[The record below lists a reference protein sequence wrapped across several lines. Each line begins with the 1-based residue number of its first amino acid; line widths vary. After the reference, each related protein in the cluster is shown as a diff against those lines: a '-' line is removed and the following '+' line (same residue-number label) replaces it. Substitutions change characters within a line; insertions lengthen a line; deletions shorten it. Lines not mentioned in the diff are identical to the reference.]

1 MKKAPT
7 GLRLSASDLSNH
19 LACRHCTVLD
29 LRVTL
34 GERSAPT
41 WNSPDTQ
48 ILRDLGIAH
57 ENDYVQSLV
66 SQGLHVLSLRELGND
81 AEAMSETLAGMQR
94 GVDIIVQAALGD
106 DRWFGRADVLR
117 RIDVAS
123 QFGPWSYE
131 VYDCKL
137 ARETKGTTVLQL
149 SLYAHLVEQLQGVLP
164 EFMYVVAPGQN
175 FEPERFRVLDYAA
188 YYRLIKSRLEETV
201 HAGDTTPT
209 TYPEPTPHCEVC
221 RWNLECDQQRRRDDH
236 LSLVAGVSKLQRK
249 QFTLWN
255 IRTVA
260 ELAVLPVPIEQ
271 RPKHGSRES
280 YFRAREQARI
290 QVAGRTT
297 DRPLY
302 EVLSLSE
309 RHGLSLLPEAS
320 SMDIFLDLEGDPF
333 TGLNGIE
340 YLFGAALEST
350 SEPIYASR
358 WAHTPAEEKQAFEWF
373 VDLVMDRWSQ
383 NPNMHVY
390 HFTPY
395 EPSAM
400 KRLMGRY
407 GTREDE
413 IDRML
418 RGRVFVDLHT
428 VLRRAVRAS
437 VEHYSLKA
445 LEAFHQ
451 FERKTSL
458 SNAAQAMR
466 IFRHGLEANRLSEI
480 SDETRDTVRVYNA
493 DDCLST
499 RSLRNWLEAERRKLL
514 KAGQQVPRPM
524 ASDPVPSEAI
534 SERQQ
539 RIEALVQSL
548 TIGITEDPS
557 ERSREE
563 EAKWLLAALLD
574 WHRRESKADWWEF
587 FRLRELTD
595 AELLDEKSAISG
607 LTFLQT
613 IDTIR
618 GIPRDRYSYEK
629 QETDVRSG
637 DSVRQ
642 GELKIGEVI
651 SIDASSRIV
660 DIKKTKKTAS
670 IHPTAVFT
678 DKTGPNSQVLA
689 DALFRVGTWI
699 DSHGIESMGP
709 YRAARDLLLRHPPRF
724 ANHASPI
731 LQANETVGAAA
742 NRLATLLENTVLPI
756 QGPPG
761 TGKTFTAARMIC
773 ELVRKSKKIGITATS
788 HKVIRKLLDEVL
800 FAAGECRLHNLRAV
814 LKVKEV
820 PDETA
825 PGIFFTT
832 DNADP
837 LAALNADTPIAAGT
851 AWMWSREEYFES
863 VDVLFVDEAGQMCLA
878 DVLAVAQAAK
888 SVVLL
893 GDPQQLDQPSQ
904 GSHPDGANVSAL
916 EHLLAGAKTISPEKG
931 LFLDKTWR
939 MHPDICRFTS
949 EVFYENRLHSQH
961 GLDRQSISGHPTLS
975 GSQLWFAPINHD
987 DNRNACP
994 EEVEYVADL
1003 TNSLLQPGIEWS
1015 DRDGRTRRLRL
1026 DDILIVA
1033 PYNAQVADLALR
1045 IPGARIG
1052 TVDKFQ
1058 GQQAPVVI
1066 YSLTTSS
1073 PEDAPHGMEFLY
1085 SLNRLNVATS
1095 RAQGMMIVVG
1105 SPLLLRPEC
1114 RTPRQIQLA
1123 NALSRYRELARVIPC
1138 SS

>member
-19 LACRHCTVLD
+19 LACRHSTELD
-29 LRVTL
+29 LRVAS

-66 SQGLHVLSLRELGND
+66 LQGLQVLLLRGLEND
-81 AEAMSETLAGMQR
+81 AEAMAATLAAMQR
-94 GVDIIVQAALGD
+94 GIDVIVQAALGD
-106 DRWFGRADVLR
+106 GRWFGRADVLR
-117 RIDVAS
+117 RIDLPS
-123 QFGPWSYE
+123 RFGPWSYE

-175 FEPERFRVLDYAA
+175 FEPEQFRVLDYAA

-201 HAGDTTPT
+201 RAGDTTPA
-209 TYPEPTPHCEVC
+209 TYPEPTAHCEVC

-236 LSLVAGVSKLQRK
+236 LSLAAGVSRLQRK

-297 DRPLY
+297 DRPVY

-309 RHGLSLLPEAS
+309 RHGLSLLPEPS
-320 SMDIFLDLEGDPF
+320 SGDIFFDLEGDPF
-333 TGLNGIE
+333 TGLKGIE
-340 YLFGAALEST
+340 YLFGAALESK
-350 SEPIYASR
+350 SEPIYVSR
-358 WAHTPAEEKQAFEWF
+358 WAHTPAEENQAFEWF

-390 HFTPY
+390 HFAPY

-428 VLRRAVRAS
+428 VLRRSVRAS

-480 SDETRDTVRVYNA
+480 SDETRDTVLVYNT

-499 RSLRNWLEAERRKLL
+499 RSLRNWLEGERLKLL
-514 KAGQQVPRPM
+514 GAGQQVPRPI

-548 TIGITEDPS
+548 TIGIPEDPS

-563 EAKWLLAALLD
+563 DAKWLLAALLD

-595 AELLDEKSAISG
+595 EELLDEKSAISG

-629 QETDVRSG
+629 QETGVRSG

-651 SIDASSRIV
+651 SIDTSSRIV
-660 DIKKTKKTAS
+660 DIKKTKKTGS

-678 DKTGPNSQVLA
+678 DKTGPNSQILA
-689 DALFRVGTWI
+689 DALFRLGSWI
-699 DSHGIESMGP
+699 ASSGIESTGP
-709 YRAARDLLLRHPPRF
+709 YRAARDLLLRHPPRL
-724 ANHASPI
+724 ANDASLLPHAS
-731 LQANETVGAAA
+731 ETAGDAA
-742 NRLATLLENTVLPI
+742 NRLASLLDNTVLAI

-773 ELVRKSKKIGITATS
+773 ELVRKNKKVGITATS
-788 HKVIRKLLDEVL
+788 HKVIRKLLDEVML
-800 FAAGECRLHNLRAV
+800 AAAECDLQNLRV
-814 LKVKEV
+814 ILKVKEV
-820 PDETA
+820 PNETP
-825 PGIFFTT
+825 PGITFTT

-837 LAALNADTPIAAGT
+837 LAALAKGTPIAAGT
-851 AWMWSREEYFES
+851 AWMWSREEYFEA

-878 DVLAVAQAAK
+878 DVLAIAQAAK
-888 SVVLL
+888 SIVLL

-916 EHLLAGAKTISPEKG
+916 EHLLGGAKTIPPGRG

-949 EVFYENRLHSQH
+949 EVFYDNRLHSRDC
-961 GLDRQSISGHPTLS
+961 LERQIVSGHPTLS
-975 GSQLWFAPINHD
+975 GGRLWFAPVMHEGNQ
-987 DNRNACP
+987 NASP
-994 EEVEYVADL
+994 EEIECIA
-1003 TNSLLQPGIEWS
+1003 TIINSLLQPGIEWS
-1015 DRDGRTRRLRL
+1015 DSDGGTRPLRL

-1033 PYNAQVADLALR
+1033 PYNAQVADLILK

-1095 RAQGMMIVVG
+1095 RAQGMVIVVG

-1123 NALSRYRELARVIPC
+1123 NALSRYIELAREIPC